1 MNHCTACH
9 KNVATIHVLDL
20 RGGDVV
26 EQRHLC
32 TECAEEAGVVQPKL
46 DPLKLSP
53 SLLEDLITGSIA
65 KPRRRKRDRDT
76 VQCPGCGLGLD
87 EFRLKGRVGCARC
100 YETFRKSLLPLLERV
115 HDATA
120 HRGRFP
126 AGRPSPRAGDVAELR
141 RRLAD
146 AIAAENYEEAAALR
160 DQLRAAERE
169 QEEQQEKGVP

>member
-9 KNVATIHVLDL
+9 KEVATIHVLDL
-20 RGGDVV
+20 RGGTVV

-32 TECAEEAGVVQPKL
+32 PKCAEEAGVVQPKPAAYHL
-46 DPLKLSP
+46 VPDMLEHLLS
-53 SLLEDLITGSIA
+53 SSVS
-65 KPRRRKRDRDT
+65 KQRRRKRDRVV
-76 VQCPGCGLGLD
+76 VQCPACGLDLD

-115 HDATA
+115 HDATT

-126 AGRPSPRAGDVAELR
+126 AGRPGSCVSDVAELR

-160 DQLRAAERE
+160 DRLRAAEKE
-169 QEEQQEKGVP
+169 